1 MVVHASNILRLGG
14 KKVTH
19 SGKQALTTTR
29 YKTNGADGDP
39 FAISPR
45 TYEGDVATQAGS
57 QTRE

>member
-19 SGKQALTTTR
+19 SGKQAPDD
-29 YKTNGADGDP
+29 KTLQKNGADGDP
-39 FAISPR
+39 FAIAPR
-45 TYEGDVATQAGS
+45 TYESDVATQAGP